1 MGKETLLIRS
11 LVGVALLVVIQMA
24 EKKCKKVSLLNSPLN
39 LSFPNCLMKH

>member
-24 EKKCKKVSLLNSPLN
+24 EKNVRRYHYLTV
-39 LSFPNCLMKH
+39 H